1 MKKHKKD
8 NTEKKARIT
17 LADAKNNPKIMQASI
32 MLLASCVVLAIAVF
46 ALNALGFFHMIAGF
60 TIPRGA
66 VKYGV
71 INEKHQITEIPEGE
85 IRYRLNTDIIFDNLY
100 CRGSIMLE
108 NPKVSEYDLEFSF
121 YLPKNQV
128 DPFYQSPRL
137 APGECLLNDK
147 LTNRINL
154 KKGHYTCICVVKA
167 YNEDGI
173 YCGENKCTV
182 ELTIL
187 DN

>member
-1 MKKHKKD
+1 MKKHKK
-8 NTEKKARIT
+8 NKEEKVKMTFAE
-17 LADAKNNPKIMQASI
+17 AKKDPKIVQASI
-32 MLLASCVVLAIAVF
+32 MLMASCVVMAIAIF

-71 INEKHQITEIPEGE
+71 INEKNQITTIPEGE
-85 IRYRLNTDIIFDNLY
+85 IRYRLNTDVIFDNLY

-108 NPKVSEYDLEFSF
+108 NPKASEYDLEFAF

-154 KKGHYTCICVVKA
+154 KRGEYTCICVVSA
-167 YNEDGI
+167 YDAAGNF
-173 YCGENKCTV
+173 CGENRCTV